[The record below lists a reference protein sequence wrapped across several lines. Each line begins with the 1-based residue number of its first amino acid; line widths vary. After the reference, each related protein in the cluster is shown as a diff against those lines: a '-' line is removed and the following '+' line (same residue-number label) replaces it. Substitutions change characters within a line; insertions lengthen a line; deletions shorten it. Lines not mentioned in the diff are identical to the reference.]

1 MRTLYCKSDAS
12 FVDLLNPMFPELDAL
27 HWVVACQTNPV
38 RSDWIYESEEHER
51 IFAEMHIPVP
61 AFESTDLHLWRPGA
75 LSKVRDALYFDEWS
89 YFIGFQAFQADAID
103 RASRLGLS
111 DYFSPAFYDL
121 LTREGQ
127 LFGVQVDGW
136 WEFCPATDALLSR
149 IMECAPCRE
158 IAPRGSGDVDWTP
171 QFV

>member
-1 MRTLYCKSDAS
+1 MNLYEVIFWGADGYDNDEDTIYLVRAADWRAAVEHVRINASPSVHKIHHSTLA
-12 FVDLLNPMFPELDAL
+12 
-27 HWVVACQTNPV
+27 
-38 RSDWIYESEEHER
+38 
-51 IFAEMHIPVP
+51 
-61 AFESTDLHLWRPGA
+61 LHLWRPGA
-75 LSKVRDALYFDEWS
+75 LSKVRDVLSFDEWS
-89 YFIGFQAFQADAID
+89 YFIGFQACQADAIA

-121 LTREGQ
+121 LTREGH
-127 LFGVQVDGW
+127 LFVVQIDGW